1 MLFRKK
7 QTVAP
12 VSRPKSGADHL
23 RSIANRAETKPSLT
37 RFPIRDPYIAPGVVP
52 AGEVPQVASD
62 SLSYECARQ
71 VCDGMERAGEF
82 GASLYGYRDVE
93 GFPGYPYLMALSLR
107 VEYRNMATALANEMT
122 RKWIKFNSTDTKNER
137 TKKKIT
143 EIEQEFTRLDVQQTI
158 RRAIE
163 SDALYGTGQILINV
177 DGANNAYPLIAD
189 KKTVKPNSFISIKNV
204 DPIWTTPLA
213 YNALDPSRKDFYM
226 PSAWWVMGQ
235 KWDATRILTIITRE
249 VPDIFKPAFNF
260 SGISLSQLVEPY
272 VNNWLRTRQSVSDLI
287 NNFSIVILKTA
298 MNQILTDPQADPES
312 LFNRIRMFSG
322 LRSNKGVF
330 ALDKDS
336 EEMDQIAVPLGG
348 LHELQAQAQ
357 EQMCASSKQPSVIQ
371 IGVAPS
377 GFGNVA
383 EGEIRVWHE
392 WVHSQ
397 QEAHTRNPIQILLE
411 LVQVSK
417 YGEVDPEI
425 TFDFEPLYEMTE
437 EQMST
442 IRLNDSTRAGNLI
455 DRGVIDAQEERDRL
469 ARDPDSGYNGIDID
483 REIVPPDEAEESA
496 NLGRATA

>member
-1 MLFRKK
+1 
-7 QTVAP
+7 
-12 VSRPKSGADHL
+12 
-23 RSIANRAETKPSLT
+23 
-37 RFPIRDPYIAPGVVP
+37 
-52 AGEVPQVASD
+52 
-62 SLSYECARQ
+62 
-71 VCDGMERAGEF
+71 
-82 GASLYGYRDVE
+82 
-93 GFPGYPYLMALSLR
+93 
-107 VEYRNMATALANEMT
+107 
-122 RKWIKFNSTDTKNER
+122 
-137 TKKKIT
+137 
-143 EIEQEFTRLDVQQTI
+143 
-158 RRAIE
+158 
-163 SDALYGTGQILINV
+163 
-177 DGANNAYPLIAD
+177 
-189 KKTVKPNSFISIKNV
+189 
-204 DPIWTTPLA
+204 
-213 YNALDPSRKDFYM
+213 
-226 PSAWWVMGQ
+226 
-235 KWDATRILTIITRE
+235 
-249 VPDIFKPAFNF
+249 
-260 SGISLSQLVEPY
+260 
-272 VNNWLRTRQSVSDLI
+272 
-287 NNFSIVILKTA
+287 
-298 MNQILTDPQADPES
+298 
-312 LFNRIRMFSG
+312 MFSG

-417 YGEVDPEI
+417 YGEFDPEI